1 MKSCVVLK
9 HTQKEFLCLLALL
22 VFLNGCVGVQQR
34 YHQVHNGDTKEKIAS
49 RYGVA
54 LSELE
59 KYNRGIEKGIRVG
72 DKVYIPFETIPGW
85 NDGDEELDASV
96 SSSQLAKNGK
106 GTSREL
112 SSLSPRFNWPVYGS
126 LSSKFGRRRGEN
138 HDGIDIAAPKGTQVF
153 ASRSGHVIYSGNK
166 ISGYGNMVIVRHPDS
181 YATVY
186 AHLSKILVNKGQF
199 VSRGQKIGRVGATGR
214 ATGPHLHFEVRN
226 RSYPTDPLALL
237 PNHANKRN

>member
-1 MKSCVVLK
+1 M
-9 HTQKEFLCLLALL
+9 ALFI
-22 VFLNGCVGVQQR
+22 FLNGCVGVQSR
-34 YHQVHNGDTKEKIAS
+34 YHHVHHGDTKEKIAS
-49 RYGVA
+49 RYGVG

-59 KYNRGIEKGIRVG
+59 KYNRGIDKGIRVG

-85 NDGDEELDASV
+85 NDGDEELETAEPNSHLAGTGQ
-96 SSSQLAKNGK
+96 SS
-106 GTSREL
+106 SREL

-138 HDGIDIAAPKGTQVF
+138 HDGIDIAAPKGTQVL

-166 ISGYGNMVIVRHPDS
+166 ISGYGNLVIVRHPDS

-186 AHLSKILVNKGQF
+186 AHLSKILVRKGQF

-226 RSYPTDPLALL
+226 QSYPTDPLALL
-237 PNHANKRN
+237 PNHSNKRN

>member
-1 MKSCVVLK
+1 MSCRVVLK
-9 HTQKEFLCLLALL
+9 HTQKEFLCLFAFF
-22 VFLNGCVGVQQR
+22 VFLSGCVGVQHR
-34 YHQVHNGDTKEKIAS
+34 YHHVHTGDTKEKIATK
-49 RYGVA
+49 YGVA

-85 NDGDEELDASV
+85 NDGDEETEASEP
-96 SSSQLAKNGK
+96 SSHVARNGQN
-106 GTSREL
+106 GSREL

-186 AHLSKILVNKGQF
+186 AHLSKILVSKGQF

-237 PNHANKRN
+237 PNHSNKRN